1 MDGIVPQVRY
11 CDKVRLLKRL
21 RACSDGRLKT
31 RYLIVANVL
40 NGRSPDDTAQ
50 AVGVARSTVYRVLE
64 RFRDYGEAGLVDRRE
79 ENGDRKLDDDYLAV
93 LYEVVASTPQD
104 HGWRR
109 PTWTRELLVKTL
121 RQKTGV
127 TIHVATMSRA
137 LKQIGA
143 RRGRPKPTVRCP
155 WSPAAR
161 NKRLREIRQ
170 LVEHLP
176 ADEVAVYED
185 EVDIHLNPKIG
196 LDWMVRGQQK
206 EVLTP
211 GQNEKRY
218 LAGAEN
224 AKTGE
229 LIWVEGEAK
238 NSLLF
243 ILLLWQLTQHYRQA
257 KKIHVI
263 LDNYS
268 IHHTEQ
274 VHLSLKTSHGQRLE
288 LHFLPPYC
296 PDHNKIER
304 TWQDLHAEV
313 TRNHSCSQIDS
324 LMSNVRYFLKQR
336 NRQHS
341 AEYPLA
347 A

>member
-21 RACSDGRLKT
+21 RACSDGKLRT
-31 RYLIVANVL
+31 RYLIVVNVL
-40 NGRSPDDTAQ
+40 HGRSPDDTAK
-50 AVGVARSTVYRVLE
+50 AVGVARSTVYRVLQ
-64 RFRDYGEAGLVDRRE
+64 RFRDYGEVGLVDRRE

-109 PTWTRELLVKTL
+109 PTWTREMLVKTL
-121 RQKTGV
+121 WQKTGV

-155 WSPAAR
+155 WSTAAR

-176 ADEVAVYED
+176 DDEVAVYED

-274 VHLSLKTSHGQRLE
+274 VHLSLQTSHGQRLE

-304 TWQDLHAEV
+304 TWQDLHAQV
-313 TRNHSCSQIDS
+313 TRNHGCSQIDL
-324 LMSNVRYFLKQR
+324 LMRNVHFFLKQR

-341 AEYPLA
+341 VEYPLA